1 MPTSTPTV
9 PAMATRPPIRPR
21 RSTGTWSGTAATPPA
36 HAALSASCTRLQA
49 MTIDAALSATDSSSS
64 DAAPSTTP
72 PSTHGTRRPRRERVR
87 SLKAPHTGLANS
99 ETAAPLN
106 RTTASS
112 ASLLMPPGS
121 AAATRSACWASSTWI
136 GPNHPAITPRLSST
150 SAPTQR
156 AGGLSTGS
164 SKAERAGSVVVTA
177 SLWGQP
183 GPRDSQVR
191 TGRAGDRRSRAGSGA
206 FEEEE
211 RDLPVGLLLVGGVR
225 RPRGDG
231 VLPPVGAL
239 VAVQDPGLVEVR
251 LGAVLQLDLGVG
263 DGSCSTTPGCPARRP
278 WRRPRGRRRR
288 ARRAS
293 PGSCGGCPTSRRRT

>member
-1 MPTSTPTV
+1 
-9 PAMATRPPIRPR
+9 
-21 RSTGTWSGTAATPPA
+21 
-36 HAALSASCTRLQA
+36 

-99 ETAAPLN
+99 DTAAPLN

-164 SKAERAGSVVVTA
+164 SKAERVGSVVVTA

-183 GPRDSQVR
+183 GLRDSQSGPAHGAGP
-191 TGRAGDRRSRAGSGA
+191 GRPGPAPAELTQARSSRKSGI
-206 FEEEE
+206 
-211 RDLPVGLLLVGGVR
+211 
-225 RPRGDG
+225 
-231 VLPPVGAL
+231 
-239 VAVQDPGLVEVR
+239 
-251 LGAVLQLDLGVG
+251 
-263 DGSCSTTPGCPARRP
+263 
-278 WRRPRGRRRR
+278 
-288 ARRAS
+288 
-293 PGSCGGCPTSRRRT
+293 SRSVFSW